1 LPGLVTD
8 VLPDLVD
15 THAHLDEERF
25 SPDRNEVV
33 ARAAAAGVRRILTIA
48 TTAAGSQA
56 SQDLAVAFPNV
67 FASAGIHP
75 NYASQTAPD
84 DWDLVVRY
92 SRHPRV
98 RALGET
104 GLDRFHDFT
113 PFPIQEDYFARHLE
127 LSRQSSLPVV
137 IHCRDCEPDMLR
149 MLRADFER
157 HGPIT
162 GVMHSFAGSAAT
174 AAACLEMGLHI
185 SFSGMLTY
193 KKSED
198 LRSVAAKLP
207 IDRLLVET
215 DSPYLA
221 PMPHRGKR
229 NEPAFVVHTAQCL
242 ADVLDVELQHL
253 AQVTTRNADRLFK
266 LVSS

>member
-1 LPGLVTD
+1 M
-8 VLPDLVD
+8 LPDLVD

-25 SPDRNEVV
+25 SADREEVI

-48 TTAAGSQA
+48 TTAASSQA
-56 SQDLAVAFPNV
+56 SQELAGQFPGI

-75 NYASQTAPD
+75 NYAAQTAPG
-84 DWDLVVRY
+84 DWDLIVGY
-92 SRHPRV
+92 SIHQRV

-113 PFPIQEDYFARHLE
+113 PFPVQEDYFARHLD
-127 LSRQSSLPVV
+127 LSRQTGLPVV

-149 MLRADFER
+149 MLRADFDR
-157 HGPIT
+157 HGPINA
-162 GVMHSFAGSAAT
+162 VMHSFAGSAAT
-174 AAACLEMGLHI
+174 AAECLEMGLYI

-193 KKSED
+193 KKSEA
-198 LRSVAAKLP
+198 LRAVAAKLP
-207 IDRLLVET
+207 VDRLLVET
-215 DSPYLA
+215 DSPFLA

-242 ADVLDVELQHL
+242 ADVLELDLLHL
-253 AQVTTRNADRLFK
+253 AQVTTRNAERLFR
-266 LVSS
+266 LADSGSS

>member
-1 LPGLVTD
+1 M
-8 VLPDLVD
+8 LPDLVD

-25 SPDRNEVV
+25 QSDRGDVV
-33 ARAAAAGVRRILTIA
+33 ARAAAVGVRRILTIA
-48 TTAAGSQA
+48 TTAASSQA
-56 SQDLAVAFPNV
+56 SADLAATFPGV

-75 NYASQTAPD
+75 NYAGQAAQG
-84 DWDLVVRY
+84 DWDLVIECLQR
-92 SRHPRV
+92 PQV

-113 PFPIQEDYFARHLE
+113 PFPTQEEHFGRHLE
-127 LSRQSSLPVV
+127 LSRRSQLPVV

-149 MLRADFER
+149 MLRSDFDR
-157 HGPIT
+157 HGPIL

-174 AAACLEMGLHI
+174 ATACLEMGLYI

-198 LRSVAAKLP
+198 LRLTAAKIP
-207 IDRLLVET
+207 VDRLLVET

-221 PMPHRGKR
+221 PLPQRGKR

-242 ADVLDVELQHL
+242 ADVLGLDLFHL
-253 AQVTTRNADRLFK
+253 AQATTRNADRLFN
-266 LVSS
+266 LTRV